1 MTSEKQAQKF
11 HTDMRHY
18 PDLGSASDWLRQISP
33 MEENPCGSTP
43 ISDYEIFA
51 F

>member
-18 PDLGSASDWLRQISP
+18 PDLGSASDWLRQISL
-33 MEENPCGSTP
+33 MEETPCGSIP
-43 ISDYEIFA
+43 GSDHKLFA